1 MSDISENSNDK
12 GFRINARGISCI
24 PCRCKRQFF
33 HQETKTTKENN
44 IITTNTIIGTRNTK
58 FGAGRHTSPDD
69 IFKADTNLQTGSVEM
84 CDTGWGKSQI
94 TPEELEERVDKIE
107 TDIDLIKK
115 DIEDTNK
122 FKLKID

>member
-1 MSDISENSNDK
+1 MSEASDESNNK
-12 GFRINARGISCI
+12 GFRINTKGISCI
-24 PCRCKRQFF
+24 PCRCKRQFY
-33 HQETKTTKENN
+33 HKETKTTKENN
-44 IITTNTIIGTRNTK
+44 VITTNTLIDKRNTK

-69 IFKADTNLQTGSVEM
+69 IFKADTNLQTGSVEI

-115 DIEDTNK
+115 DIEDK
-122 FKLKID
+122 

>member
-44 IITTNTIIGTRNTK
+44 VITTNTIIDKRNTK

-69 IFKADTNLQTGSVEM
+69 IFKADTNLQTGSVEI

-115 DIEDTNK
+115 DIEDINK
-122 FKLKID
+122 YMFNID

>member
-33 HQETKTTKENN
+33 HQETKATKENN
-44 IITTNTIIGTRNTK
+44 VITTNTIIDKRNTK

-69 IFKADTNLQTGSVEM
+69 IFKADTNLQTGSVEI

-94 TPEELEERVDKIE
+94 TPEELEERVDKFE

-115 DIEDTNK
+115 DIEDINKYK
-122 FKLKID
+122 FKID